1 VLEAVGKQEA
11 MMNRRSTDIPAAAN
25 GFTLIELM
33 FVLVVLAVLL
43 SLAAP
48 SMSALV
54 RDQRV
59 KTVVGDVHATLLF
72 ARSEAIKRNSIVAV
86 CASNQNDPAFSNSC
100 LNSTDWSQG
109 WIVFL
114 DADGNGFP
122 GAVSDVLRRQQPIEG
137 LAVSGTGSNVSYQG
151 DGRLRA
157 NPPQFVV
164 SSAINPTATTAR
176 CVNIDLSGRPNI
188 RVDTNKN
195 PADGCQ

>member
-1 VLEAVGKQEA
+1 MKRHIFHLRVTA
-11 MMNRRSTDIPAAAN
+11 S

-33 FVLVVLAVLL
+33 FVMVVLAVLL

-72 ARSEAIKRNSIVAV
+72 ARSEAIKRNSFVAV
-86 CASNQNDPAFSNSC
+86 CASNQREPAFANSC

-137 LAVSGTGSNVSYQG
+137 LAVSGTGTNVSYQG
-151 DGRLRA
+151 DGRLRT

-164 SSAINPTATTAR
+164 SAADSTATTAR
-176 CVNIDLSGRPNI
+176 CVNVDLSGRPNVQI
-188 RVDTNKN
+188 DTNKN